1 MTAWT
6 YEKTTCLHRINCLVP
21 GGMQAKRFTERG
33 GYAAELYK
41 DSVFLEI
48 KGDNLDAL
56 FFEGRVDPR
65 IYYPAVLRIQRFTT
79 VEGDTLRINLNSGA
93 EVKISENIFDYYRSG
108 IVQQNRHLQTDD
120 RYEIRADTING
131 GYCIAPKDWEEGYGG
146 LKSLP

>member
-1 MTAWT
+1 MKKQLVYIGFIAL
-6 YEKTTCLHRINCLVP
+6 CLAACRQSVSQK
-21 GGMQAKRFTERG
+21 GEASVD
-33 GYAAELYK
+33 AAELYK